1 MKKCKVCSEP
11 FDPIRPLQKVCSP
24 ACALTLAKQQA
35 EKTKAKALSQDRKA
49 TREKLQALQ
58 TKPQLLKKAQTAFNA
73 CIRARDVGK
82 PCISCGTKLSDEPNT
97 YDAGHYRSVGS
108 APHLR
113 FIEHN
118 VHGQCKHCNNYLAGN
133 HVAYRMGLIGRIG
146 LTEVEKLEADSEP
159 RKYTRDDLIE
169 LAKTYRDKAR
179 KLLKSSG
186 S

>member
-24 ACALTLAKQQA
+24 ACALTLARRQA

-49 TREKLQALQ
+49 TREKLQAMQ
-58 TKPQLLKKAQTAFNA
+58 TRPQLLKKAQTAFNA

-133 HVAYRMGLIGRIG
+133 HVAYRMGLIERIG
-146 LTEVEKLEADSEP
+146 LTEVEKLEADNEP

-169 LAKTYRDKAR
+169 IAKTYRDKAR
-179 KLLKSSG
+179 KLLKPS
-186 S
+186 

>member
-24 ACALTLAKQQA
+24 ACALTLARRQA

-49 TREKLQALQ
+49 TREKLQAMQ
-58 TKPQLLKKAQTAFNA
+58 TRPQLLKRAQTAFNTF
-73 CIRARDVGK
+73 IRARDSGK

-118 VHGQCKHCNNYLAGN
+118 VHGQCKNCNNYLAGN

-179 KLLKSSG
+179 KLLKPS
-186 S
+186 

>member
-35 EKTKAKALSQDRKA
+35 EKTKAKALIQDRKA

-73 CIRARDVGK
+73 FIRARDVGK

-97 YDAGHYRSVGS
+97 YDAGHLRSVGS

-113 FIEHN
+113 FLETN
-118 VHGQCKHCNNYLAGN
+118 VHGQCKKCNMYLGGN
-133 HVAYRMGLIGRIG
+133 VIEYRRRLIERIG
-146 LTEVEKLEADSEP
+146 LKEVEKLEADNEP